1 MPAELDQLE
10 RELADFEKEQRGG
23 GGPTR
28 FRLLPIAVAIAVVL
42 GFGGILWYVYSQGV
56 RSGSEDTAQ
65 VIQPDGPAKIKPED
79 PGGLVVPHQD
89 KEVYGVID
97 GAADNVDTSI
107 EVLLPPPEDPIQPV
121 VPEPEAIAEAAADAV
136 TKPLV
141 AEAPAI
147 PSITGAVEEPP
158 LPEPELAAPDEPPT
172 VETVETAIA
181 PPPEPEPAP
190 APEPEPEP
198 VVAAVEPAPAPE
210 PEPEPAPEPSV
221 TSDPNGWRVQIAAV
235 KSEDAARS
243 EWTRQQKKN
252 PDLLGNLT
260 LSIQQ
265 TTVNGTRYF
274 RIRGG
279 SLPDRAAAVK
289 LCEQLKAKKLGCLV
303 VKPGA

>member
-23 GGPTR
+23 SSPGR

-56 RSGSEDTAQ
+56 RSGSEDVAP

-97 GAADNVDTSI
+97 GAADAVDNNL
-107 EVLLPPPEDPIQPV
+107 EVLLPPPEDPMQPV
-121 VPEPEAIAEAAADAV
+121 IPEAEATAEAAL
-136 TKPLV
+136 KPSV

-147 PSITGAVEEPP
+147 PSITEPVEDPP
-158 LPEPELAAPDEPPT
+158 LPVPELAAPDEPPT
-172 VETVETAIA
+172 VETVTV
-181 PPPEPEPAP
+181 PEPEPVVA
-190 APEPEPEP
+190 PEPEP

-210 PEPEPAPEPSV
+210 PVVSA
-221 TSDPNGWRVQIAAV
+221 DPNGWRIQIAAV
-235 KSEDAARS
+235 KTEAAARS
-243 EWTRQQKKN
+243 EWDKQQKRN
-252 PDLLGNLT
+252 PDLLGGLT

-265 TTVNGTRYF
+265 TTVNGTKYF

>member
-23 GGPTR
+23 AGPGK
-28 FRLLPIAVAIAVVL
+28 FRLLPIAVAIAVVF

-56 RSGSEDTAQ
+56 RSGSEETAQ

-79 PGGLVVPHQD
+79 PGGLDVPHQD

-97 GAADNVDTSI
+97 GAATSTDDTV
-107 EVLLPPPEDPIQPV
+107 EVLLPTPEDPMQPV
-121 VPEPEAIAEAAADAV
+121 VPEPEATAEAAV
-136 TKPLV
+136 KPSV
-141 AEAPAI
+141 AEAPEI
-147 PSITGAVEEPP
+147 PSITGEVEEPP

-172 VETVETAIA
+172 VETVEAAIE
-181 PPPEPEPAP
+181 PPPEPEPVA
-190 APEPEPEP
+190 EPEPEP
-198 VVAAVEPAPAPE
+198 VVAAVEPAPE
-210 PEPEPAPEPSV
+210 PEPVVASN
-221 TSDPNGWRVQIAAV
+221 DPNGWRVQIAAV
-235 KSEDAARS
+235 KSEEAAKS
-243 EWTRQQKKN
+243 EWLRQQKKH

-279 SLPDRAAAVK
+279 SLPNKAAASK
-289 LCEQLKAKKLGCLV
+289 LCDQLKAKKLGCLI
-303 VKPGA
+303 VKPGG